1 MQAGW
6 VGWEGRPEAHVP
18 GIPAWPSGPHAVP
31 VAGQPVSGTGQPRAG
46 VGGSGLHQ
54 QKLRKQEASGAQ
66 PLQEA
71 LGPLALLPLLSA
83 QLKGRGFGAKSPAP
97 GSVGASNPLLAH
109 EHGSARPA
117 HSLEV
122 PSERIRAGL
131 GTGHLAAP
139 GPPRAGLEGWP
150 QSVGN
155 RHRAGADST
164 FCESRATLTE
174 VQWAEEG
181 VTGPC
186 DTRDQPLATSL
197 SELFWPL
204 VSAQAPDPGL
214 YGDKAHPTK
223 TEKPPFSP
231 GSTCRKQRLWVLLV
245 LSSLQRVS
253 FLTR

>member
-1 MQAGW
+1 MPNPQL
-6 VGWEGRPEAHVP
+6 
-18 GIPAWPSGPHAVP
+18 
-31 VAGQPVSGTGQPRAG
+31 RA
-46 VGGSGLHQ
+46 Q
-54 QKLRKQEASGAQ
+54 W
-66 PLQEA
+66 
-71 LGPLALLPLLSA
+71 GPLIPSWLMNMVQPGLLTRWRCP
-83 QLKGRGFGAKSPAP
+83 QRGFVQAWEQGT
-97 GSVGASNPLLAH
+97 L
-109 EHGSARPA
+109 RPQA
-117 HSLEV
+117 
-122 PSERIRAGL
+122 
-131 GTGHLAAP
+131 
-139 GPPRAGLEGWP
+139 PPRAGLEGWP

-174 VQWAEEG
+174 VQWAEEE

-245 LSSLQRVS
+245 LSSLQGVS